1 MDYNDL
7 PLGLGLAFASN
18 RTAMERFVG
27 MTDHEKEE
35 FIERS
40 RSVLSKSEME
50 SLVSSL
56 AQDEDAPAVH
66 LEDVQNIFK
75 RPSIG

>member
-35 FIERS
+35 FLKEWPKKEKDFYSRIIPRFTYNGPIKER
-40 RSVLSKSEME
+40 
-50 SLVSSL
+50 
-56 AQDEDAPAVH
+56 
-66 LEDVQNIFK
+66 I
-75 RPSIG
+75 I